1 MKGEVI
7 VSKFRFRLSICML
20 LLLIPVFVQ
29 AETPPSEAAETTS
42 VKKEATPVTNNDHLG
57 NQAGVKEPA
66 EPAEAPSVAKNA
78 HIEDKAGVK
87 EPADTV
93 APGNT
98 TPAEEEVVEEVS
110 VADPLEPWN
119 RLMYHFNDKLYF
131 WVLKPV
137 AKGYNAVVPEGARVS
152 VSNFFHNVATPIR
165 FVSSLLQGKVKS
177 AGIELARFGVN
188 TTFGFLGLLDP
199 AKKDLNLL
207 SQDEELGQ
215 TLGKYGMGN
224 IFYIVWPFL
233 GPSSVRDSIGE
244 FGDGFLDPVNYIS
257 PTKAVLGIQAYERIN
272 DTSLHIGDYE
282 DLKESAIDPYIAIRD
297 AYIQHRQYKITK

>member
-1 MKGEVI
+1 
-7 VSKFRFRLSICML
+7 ML

-29 AETPPSEAAETTS
+29 AETPPAETAETTS
-42 VKKEATPVTNNDHLG
+42 VKKEATPVTNNDQLG
-57 NQAGVKEPA
+57 NQ
-66 EPAEAPSVAKNA
+66 
-78 HIEDKAGVK
+78 AGVK

-257 PTKAVLGIQAYERIN
+257 PTKAVLGIQAYEQIN